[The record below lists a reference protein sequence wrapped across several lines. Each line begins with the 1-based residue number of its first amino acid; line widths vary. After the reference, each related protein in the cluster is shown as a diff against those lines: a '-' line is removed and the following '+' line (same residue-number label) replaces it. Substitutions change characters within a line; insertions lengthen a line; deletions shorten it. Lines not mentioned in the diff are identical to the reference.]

1 MINKIIKKFFLVF
14 LIFINSF
21 FVLNVNWGNVNPEN
35 DFASDQFIVP
45 IWDITW
51 NIWHTKIDWATLEK
65 KTNNLLI
72 LIIEI
77 LMVAIW
83 VIALFIISIWAGY
96 MIFYNW
102 NEEFLKKWRN
112 MISTGFLALFIALSS
127 YYIMNLVRYILYN

>member
-21 FVLNVNWGNVNPEN
+21 FVLNVNGGNVNPEN

-45 IWDITW
+45 IGDITG
-51 NIWHTKIDWATLEK
+51 NIGHTKIDGATLEK

-77 LMVAIW
+77 LMVAIG
-83 VIALFIISIWAGY
+83 VIALFIISIGAGY
-96 MIFYNW
+96 MIFYNG
-102 NEEFLKKWRN
+102 NEEFLKKGRN